1 MLGHAARRTQRQAQR
16 SAQACR
22 LFTQAAA
29 PASSI
34 TCSSVLQATG
44 AEQNSSRRRSSA
56 WLGVAAGAAA
66 AAALASQREPAQACG
81 IVGIVGGGDGH
92 RREDAREML
101 LEGLSILRN
110 RGYDSAGLATIDG
123 DNNIVVSK
131 FASRGTT
138 ADSIDLLRNNS
149 EAHSGHVV
157 GIAHTR

>member
-1 MLGHAARRTQRQAQR
+1 MLGHAARRTLQRQAQR

-22 LFTQAAA
+22 LCTRAAP

-34 TCSSVLQATG
+34 ACSSALQVSG
-44 AEQNSSRRRSSA
+44 AEQNSSRRSSA
-56 WLGVAAGAAA
+56 WIGLAAGAAA